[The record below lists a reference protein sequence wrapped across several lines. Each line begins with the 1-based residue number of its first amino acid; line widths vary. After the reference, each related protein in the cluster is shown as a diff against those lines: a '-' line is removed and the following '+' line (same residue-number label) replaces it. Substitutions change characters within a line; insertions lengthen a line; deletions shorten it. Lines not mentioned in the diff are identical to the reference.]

1 MVDWVS
7 GWQGCFL
14 INHSLNQPNQPL
26 TKNMAS
32 LAEQLNKIVDKTER
46 LIELCAALQE
56 ENDLLKLE
64 SEALTVALNASKGKT
79 KELEEKLKVVKV
91 AKSFSETNEKSV
103 DIKQKINDFV
113 QEIDKCIVL
122 LKK

>member
-1 MVDWVS
+1 MNVS
-7 GWQGCFL
+7 D
-14 INHSLNQPNQPL
+14 
-26 TKNMAS
+26 
-32 LAEQLNKIVDKTER
+32 QLNNVVEKTER
-46 LIELCAALQE
+46 LIELCTALQE

-64 SEALTVALNASKGKT
+64 SEALNVALKASTNKT
-79 KELEEKLKVVKV
+79 KELEEKLRVLKL

>member
-1 MVDWVS
+1 MS
-7 GWQGCFL
+7 
-14 INHSLNQPNQPL
+14 
-26 TKNMAS
+26 TA
-32 LAEQLNKIVDKTER
+32 AQLDKVIDKAQR
-46 LIELCAALQE
+46 LIELCSALQE

-64 SEALTVALNASKGKT
+64 NESLSVAFNASKNKT
-79 KELEEKLKVVKV
+79 KELDEKLRALKL

-103 DIKQKINDFV
+103 DIKQKISEFV

>member
-1 MVDWVS
+1 MPSV
-7 GWQGCFL
+7 
-14 INHSLNQPNQPL
+14 
-26 TKNMAS
+26 
-32 LAEQLNKIVDKTER
+32 AEQLNKIVDKTER

-64 SEALTVALNASKGKT
+64 SEALTVALDASKGKT
-79 KELEEKLKVVKV
+79 KELEEKLRVLKL
-91 AKSFSETNEKSV
+91 AKSFSETNEKSL